1 MKRVFPIIVAIL
13 LAHQIFAQITYPEKR
28 VALAPLSF
36 DRSTANQA
44 SGEKLY
50 HYILDALFNT
60 KRFTVVDRLD
70 GYKRIVVEK
79 KLQEGTDFIDG
90 KVVAQGKLQGAS
102 LIIFAHV
109 NVAQSS
115 ENKDAN
121 GKVTGYSGDLSLFV
135 RILDV
140 ETGQV
145 IASQIITPNGI
156 SAIGDEVDRQNS
168 KGGLNNIFR
177 GMLSGGCSGSN
188 PQSALESC
196 MSKINVHIR
205 QFVNDNFPIEMRIY
219 KDFDTSDGKKDFWL
233 MGAGEGNNLHVG
245 QKLSVI
251 RTVLIDVGGRKLK
264 RVDEVMKL
272 KIADRNGEFITAQ
285 ALDKKERLKEANLLA
300 TLKSDPNSIKVIEL
314 K

>member
-1 MKRVFPIIVAIL
+1 
-13 LAHQIFAQITYPEKR
+13 
-28 VALAPLSF
+28 
-36 DRSTANQA
+36 
-44 SGEKLY
+44 
-50 HYILDALFNT
+50 
-60 KRFTVVDRLD
+60 
-70 GYKRIVVEK
+70 
-79 KLQEGTDFIDG
+79 
-90 KVVAQGKLQGAS
+90 
-102 LIIFAHV
+102 
-109 NVAQSS
+109 VAQSS

-233 MGAGEGNNLHVG
+233 MGAGEGHNLKLG

-251 RTVLIDVGGRKLK
+251 QTKFIDVGGRKLK
-264 RVDEVMKL
+264 RIDEVMKL
-272 KIADRNGEFITAQ
+272 KITNHDNGEFITAQ
-285 ALDKKERLKEANLLA
+285 AIDKKERLKEANLLA
-300 TLKSDPNSIKVIEL
+300 MLKSDPTSIKVIEL

>member
-1 MKRVFPIIVAIL
+1 MKRLFPIIAAIL
-13 LAHQIFAQITYPEKR
+13 MAGQAFAQITYPEKR
-28 VALAPLSF
+28 VALAPLSY
-36 DRSTANQA
+36 DRSTASQA

-90 KVVAQGKLQGAS
+90 KVVAQGKLQGAG

-156 SAIGDEVDRQNS
+156 SAIGNEVERQNS
-168 KGGLNNIFR
+168 KGGLNTIFK
-177 GMLSGGCSGSN
+177 GILSGGCNGSN
-188 PQSALESC
+188 PQTALEAC
-196 MSKINVHIR
+196 MSKINPHIR

-219 KDFDTSDGKKDFWL
+219 KDFDTAEGKKEFWL
-233 MGAGEGNNLHVG
+233 MGAGEGHNLATG
-245 QKLSVI
+245 NKLSVI
-251 RTVLIDVGGRKLK
+251 RTVLVDVGGRKLK
-264 RVDEVMKL
+264 RVDEVMRL
-272 KIADRNGEFITAQ
+272 KIVDLNGEFITAQ
-285 ALDKKERLKEANLLA
+285 AIDKKERLKEANLLA
-300 TLKSDPNSIKVIEL
+300 TLKSDPTSIKVVEI